1 MGGYAWSTW
10 KLILR
15 LESLTWILFFGGPEL
30 LSALCSLPSALC
42 CWGARGAWELILVIK
57 KFAWKLFFGG

>member
-42 CWGARGAWELILVIK
+42 SLPSALCSLLLGGQGSLGAHSRD
-57 KFAWKLFFGG
+57 